1 MGANIAGIYGA
12 QTFRQDDRPRYR
24 RAFAVACAVLAAGLL
39 VAISHYV
46 DDKIF
51 KCRKATQVDDISSMT
66 MRLQH
71 TCLEMPGVR
80 FR

>member
-1 MGANIAGIYGA
+1 MP
-12 QTFRQDDRPRYR
+12 TLLVFMVRRPSDKTTVP
-24 RAFAVACAVLAAGLL
+24 AIAVACAVLAAGLL